1 MASFAKDIARIHH
14 VLQANSVDQVVD
26 EGLLSA
32 LLTLYEYDNQR
43 VDLVLLDLEGMLH
56 KELSVGTQQ
65 QR

>member
-1 MASFAKDIARIHH
+1 MAFFAEDIARIHH